1 MNKQDERPRA
11 IEGIS
16 DPNSYTAPEI
26 TILEVTL
33 EKGFAA
39 SDSTVE
45 DLDPDTW

>member
-11 IEGIS
+11 IEGITV
-16 DPNSYTAPEI
+16 PNDYKAPEI
-26 TILEVTL
+26 TVFEITL

-45 DLDPDTW
+45 DLGPDTW